1 MSCKKIQ
8 KDSSLNLGIKLL
20 NRKSYLPKIK
30 IIKKDKTETIKLKN
44 SRNKMKKAIESTDN
58 RADQRKKTFCKTHC
72 MKPSK
77 INNLKCRKKL
87 SNLK

>member
-1 MSCKKIQ
+1 MSHKKIQ
-8 KDSSLNLGIKLL
+8 KDGSLNLGIKLL

-30 IIKKDKTETIKLKN
+30 IIKKDQTKIIKLKN
-44 SRNKMKKAIESTDN
+44 SRNKMKNAIESTDN
-58 RADQRKKTFCKTHC
+58 RADQCTKTHC

-87 SNLK
+87 SNLQ

>member
-1 MSCKKIQ
+1 M
-8 KDSSLNLGIKLL
+8 IKLIFFKEIEIHKKKKQIEILEL
-20 NRKSYLPKIK
+20 N
-30 IIKKDKTETIKLKN
+30 N
-44 SRNKMKKAIESTDN
+44 SRIEMKNAIESTDN